1 MGDAPSSSVA
11 CTDVSHHMLLCSC
24 VLQAYSALLGPEDFD
39 AGVGD
44 TLLNVLG
51 QLMPV
56 GQIAH
61 SDDMQASHLKRLL
74 VLIFFCSCVVGQL
87 MPAGQV
93 AFSGDMQA
101 SIACYPN
108 LKNTIQS

>member
-1 MGDAPSSSVA
+1 
-11 CTDVSHHMLLCSC
+11 MLLCSC
-24 VLQAYSALLGPEDFD
+24 VIQAYSALLGPEDFD

-56 GQIAH
+56 GQVAY
-61 SDDMQASHLKRLL
+61 SDDMQASYRKRLL
-74 VLIFFCSCVVGQL
+74 VLVFLCFCVVGQL
-87 MPAGQV
+87 MPVGQV
-93 AFSGDMQA
+93 AYSDDMQA

-108 LKNTIQS
+108 HTNTIR